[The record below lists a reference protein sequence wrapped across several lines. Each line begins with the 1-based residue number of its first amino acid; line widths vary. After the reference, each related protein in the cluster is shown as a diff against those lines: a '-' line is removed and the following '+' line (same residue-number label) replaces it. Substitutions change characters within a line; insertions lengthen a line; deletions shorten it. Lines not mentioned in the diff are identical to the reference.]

1 MTFLIRIIL
10 SNHHLTGVIY
20 YKKEIVEEELCPID
34 YQSFLNKNIQIEN
47 LKKEIE
53 TCRHE
58 ITEKEK
64 KIFVEMEERK
74 KAEIMIN
81 ETILNMSD
89 IIKEKEEEK
98 IEISHLKEKLI
109 ENQINSKIS
118 IIPCSE
124 IENEMK
130 KRGEKCNEKNNENK
144 NNNEEDKKDGTRT
157 DNPVSRGSI
166 AFKSQLHQCRL
177 IMAEKSRKREKD
189 MLFPRSGLSS
199 DEPRQRERTK
209 LIEPEEGDILIMFTI

>member
-1 MTFLIRIIL
+1 MTFLIRTIL
-10 SNHHLTGVIY
+10 SNHHLIGVIY

-34 YQSFLNKNIQIEN
+34 YQCFLNKNIQIEN

-53 TCRHE
+53 TCRNE

-74 KAEIMIN
+74 KAENVIK
-81 ETILNMSD
+81 ETILNMS
-89 IIKEKEEEK
+89 EKEGK
-98 IEISHLKEKLI
+98 TIEISHLREKLI
-109 ENQINSKIS
+109 ENQINSEIS

-124 IENEMK
+124 INNEMK
-130 KRGEKCNEKNNENK
+130 KSGKKYNQKNNENK
-144 NNNEEDKKDGTRT
+144 NDNEEDKKDGTRT
-157 DNPVSRGSI
+157 DNPFSRGSI

-209 LIEPEEGDILIMFTI
+209 LIEPEEGDILIMFTF